1 MKRAHPHRWQWLPLA
16 IGLVCLTACQSPSD
30 SESET
35 EQTAAVAGD
44 GEVLVRVEGESIT
57 AYDLELA
64 ANRLLGPEQAAM
76 LDDGGR
82 RKLLESLV
90 LSRLM
95 ARAAAKELSAEDAAK
110 LDKQVA
116 AYREQL
122 LAKQYLKAHAVP
134 GPVTD
139 EMVKRYYE
147 EHPEQFGGGR
157 ERHYRLLMATPD
169 AVTGRETAMQVLK
182 DAQDRDDW
190 PDYVRAM
197 SAKGHKLQL
206 REGVVDA
213 GLLHPQLLALL
224 NQTAVNSVSAV
235 TFIDGQAYV
244 ARIDKEVEK
253 QPRPLAEVSAEIRR
267 ALVPVQLKKAI
278 EQVGDGLRKSAQID
292 YASDAKQNDDK
303 TKNDN

>member
-1 MKRAHPHRWQWLPLA
+1 MKHAHQHRWHWLPMA
-16 IGLVCLTACQSPSD
+16 IGLFGLTACQSPSD
-30 SESET
+30 SEP
-35 EQTAAVAGD
+35 EQTAALAGD
-44 GEVLVRVEGESIT
+44 GEVLVRVDGEAIT
-57 AYDLELA
+57 AYDLELSV
-64 ANRLLGPEQAAM
+64 NSLLGPEQGAM

-95 ARAAAKELSAEDAAK
+95 ARAAAAELSAEDTAK

-122 LAKQYLKAHAVP
+122 LAKQYLKAHAAP

-139 EMVKRYYE
+139 EMVKTYYE

-169 AVTGRETAMQVLK
+169 AVTGRETAMQILK

-190 PDYVRAM
+190 ADYVRAM
-197 SAKGHKLQL
+197 SAKGHKIQL
-206 REGVVDA
+206 REGAVDA

-278 EQVGDGLRKSAQID
+278 EQVGDGLRKSAKIE
-292 YASDAKQNDDK
+292 YADNAKQNDEQ
-303 TKNDN
+303 TPSDN